1 MKFKDPSKR
10 RVILFI
16 AMSLDGYIADE
27 QGSVEWLEQIEG
39 EGDNGYNDFIEQVD
53 TIFMGRHTYEVIQ
66 GFDMPF
72 PYQDKQCYVF
82 SRSSQQADEHVTPIQ
97 EELTSWVPQQL
108 EQSGKHIWLM
118 GGGQLVHEF
127 LQHHWIDE
135 MIITIAPVMLGSGI
149 PLFREGFPTSSWI
162 AQKTRSYGQ
171 LVTLH
176 YVKPDL
182 LQSPA
187 PDQQ

>member
-1 MKFKDPSKR
+1 MEFKDQSKR

-16 AMSLDGYIADE
+16 AISLDGYIADE

-39 EGDNGYNDFIEQVD
+39 EGDNGYTDFIEQVD
-53 TIFMGRHTYEVIQ
+53 TIFIGRHTYEVIQ

-72 PYQDKQCYVF
+72 PYPDKQCY
-82 SRSSQQADEHVTPIQ
+82 
-97 EELTSWVPQQL
+97 VPQQL

-162 AQKTRSYGQ
+162 LKETRSYGQ
-171 LVTLH
+171 LATLH

-187 PDQQ
+187 LDQR